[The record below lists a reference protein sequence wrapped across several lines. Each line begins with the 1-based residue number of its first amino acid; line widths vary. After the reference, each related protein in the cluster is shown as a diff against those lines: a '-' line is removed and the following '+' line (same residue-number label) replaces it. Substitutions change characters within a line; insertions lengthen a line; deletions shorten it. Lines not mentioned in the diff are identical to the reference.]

1 MTTIMHFA
9 GTLQR
14 RPTTLRLPLGVLSRC
29 PACQALPPPG
39 GLLARCAQGQRGR
52 GTFIRLV
59 HHLRSTAGSACR
71 LVGHGVPGRTRRGR
85 APPRSR
91 RPFTPARSERIL
103 SALRTSQVSGVATVV
118 RVTSVPTT
126 PQLMVM

>member
-39 GLLARCAQGQRGR
+39 GLLARCAQGQRER
-52 GTFIRLV
+52 GTFMWFSAGDIIRV
-59 HHLRSTAGSACR
+59 S
-71 LVGHGVPGRTRRGR
+71 
-85 APPRSR
+85 
-91 RPFTPARSERIL
+91 PARIGPVWREL
-103 SALRTSQVSGVATVV
+103 
-118 RVTSVPTT
+118 
-126 PQLMVM
+126 